1 MSNEKLDLIE
11 EEFEDFEIVDLT
23 DEDGNVM
30 QFYLVDI
37 REFKGK
43 NYAFLLPAEEIEGD
57 DMDAVSIFELSGDD
71 ESGILLPVEDE
82 KLLDELYVDFMA
94 DYDPETAGYES
105 NDALAP
111 NS

>member
-1 MSNEKLDLIE
+1 MSNENLDLV
-11 EEFEDFEIVDLT
+11 EEFEDFEIIDLT
-23 DEDGNVM
+23 DEDGKVT

-82 KLLDELYVDFMA
+82 QLLDELFVDFMS
-94 DYDPETAGYES
+94 DYDPETAGYEAQ
-105 NDALAP
+105 DVLVD
-111 NS
+111 